1 MAKMFNF
8 QRVKELMRE
17 KNISQNDIVFYLA
30 EKGINYTLDGVKNW
44 FRKKEN
50 TRNNPEIQT
59 LRALAELFETN
70 LDELITGASDT
81 PKQTPLRRVPIV
93 GSASCGVP
101 ELNAYQ
107 DVDTYTYCP
116 ADEWNEEMYS
126 VIANG
131 SSMEP
136 DIEEGDELLC
146 DPKATFMD
154 GDIVH
159 YSIDGEGAVK
169 VYAVIP
175 SKNKFCFIPIN
186 DKFPTKEFDDTPEIR
201 DRLRIV
207 KVIKFNRS
215 LENGRMS
222 RLKSLGYDP
231 YIN

>member
-8 QRVKELMRE
+8 QRAKELMRE
-17 KNISQNDIVFYLA
+17 KKIDQKDIVFYLS
-30 EKGINYTLDGVKNW
+30 EKGINYTIDGVKNW
-44 FRKKEN
+44 FRRDEGAR
-50 TRNNPEIQT
+50 TNPEIQA
-59 LRALAELFETN
+59 LRALAELFKVS
-70 LDELITGASDT
+70 LDELIIGASNT
-81 PKQTPLRRVPIV
+81 VKQNILKRVPIV
-93 GSASCGVP
+93 GSASCGIP
-101 ELNAYQ
+101 DTNAYQ
-107 DVDTYTYCP
+107 EVDEYTYCP

-146 DPKATFMD
+146 DPQATVKD

-159 YSIDGEGAVK
+159 YQLDGEGAIK
-169 VYAVIP
+169 VYVLLSA
-175 SKNKFCFIPIN
+175 KNKFCFVPIN
-186 DKFPTKEFDDTPEIR
+186 DKFPTKEFEDTLENR
-201 DRLRIV
+201 ERLRMV

-231 YIN
+231 YCN